1 MPQPAISVA
10 MSVYNNADYLALA
23 IESILAQTFR
33 DFEFLI
39 LNDGS
44 TDDSAAIINRYAARD
59 SRIRPIH
66 RANKGLIVSLNQ
78 LVEEARAPL
87 IARMD
92 GDDIALPERFER
104 QVAFLRD
111 NPDYGVTS
119 TWTHDIDGQG
129 NPYAV
134 TGKEPPITHED
145 FVAAIEE
152 GPLLCHPSV
161 LFRRDLVLQVGGYHA
176 AFKHCED
183 YDLWL
188 RLAAIT
194 KLGSI
199 PERLMRYRHTEGQV
213 SSRHIV
219 VQQYGA
225 AVSWFALKER
235 EAGRH
240 DPTET
245 LDNLPPLG
253 GLDTLFGRPGMDKAV
268 IGRVAPRILY
278 SKIALTSSGFDM
290 VINHVREGHHINGIR
305 RTVLRLLRMGEPLRA
320 VKLATALVG
329 I

>member
-1 MPQPAISVA
+1 MSQPAISVA
-10 MSVYNNADYLALA
+10 MSVYNNAEYLALA
-23 IESILAQTFR
+23 IESILAQSFG

-44 TDDSAAIINRYAARD
+44 TDESGAIIDRYAAQD

-78 LVEEARAPL
+78 LVEESRAPL

-92 GDDIALPERFER
+92 GDDVALPDRFER
-104 QVAFLRD
+104 QIAFLHN

-119 TWTHDIDGQG
+119 SWTLDIDANG
-129 NPYAV
+129 NPFAV
-134 TGKEPPITHED
+134 TGKEPPVTHDD
-145 FVAAIEE
+145 FLAAIDE

-161 LFRRDLVLQVGGYHA
+161 LFRRDLVQQVGGYHA

-188 RLAAIT
+188 RLAAVT

-235 EAGRH
+235 QAGRP

-253 GLDTLFGRPGMDKAV
+253 GLDALFDRPGIDRAV
-268 IGRVAPRILY
+268 MARMAPRILY
-278 SKIALTSSGFDM
+278 SKIALTSAGFDM
-290 VINHVREGHHINGIR
+290 IINHVREGHHIKGIR